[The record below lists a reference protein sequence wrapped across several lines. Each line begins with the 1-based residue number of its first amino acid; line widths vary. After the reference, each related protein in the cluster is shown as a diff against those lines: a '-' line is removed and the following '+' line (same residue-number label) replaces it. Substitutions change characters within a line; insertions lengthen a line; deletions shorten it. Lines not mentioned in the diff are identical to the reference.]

1 MGPCKTL
8 DHKCNAGFGED
19 LEGGAGYTKGGE
31 DGEQPGGQAGTKCRG
46 SSVLGTGRLWLLVE
60 QEKNGVGI
68 PEGSSECLEDCWSSD
83 RHRKG
88 AWTAGLGREER
99 LKKLALF

>member
-1 MGPCKTL
+1 MLGLGKILREELSTQRVERMGSSQEAKQAL
-8 DHKCNAGFGED
+8 NAGAAE
-19 LEGGAGYTKGGE
+19 A
-31 DGEQPGGQAGTKCRG
+31 
-46 SSVLGTGRLWLLVE
+46 LGTGRPWLLGE
-60 QEKNGVGI
+60 QEKNGASI

-99 LKKLALF
+99 LKKLAFF